1 MSVIFE
7 KSTYFV
13 TEDSGSLLL
22 AVARH
27 GQVILFLGLF
37 LKGLIVPFL
46 EFLDQ
51 FLLLIINSLL
61 SEPVLLLKVFELIVS
76 LSVVPLQFLE
86 LSQLL
91 ELGLVDDL
99 GLITAVNVIEAIRVG
114 RETRMELL
122 GEGIPCLLL
131 ILNIEEAFDLVNLL
145 LDGIDLL
152 RFHLKLLSFSVE
164 SRAALDDLL
173 LNSNC
178 TFGALVLAEGRL
190 LVDWGAP
197 LYIGVLP
204 LAHTSQHSILFL
216 L

>member
-1 MSVIFE
+1 M
-7 KSTYFV
+7 
-13 TEDSGSLLL
+13 LL

-27 GQVILFLGLF
+27 GQVILFLRLF
-37 LKGLIVPFL
+37 LKGLIVPIL

-51 FLLLIINSLL
+51 FRLLIINSLL
-61 SEPVLLLKVFELIVS
+61 SEPVLLLKLFELIVS

-99 GLITAVNVIEAIRVG
+99 SLIAAFNVIEAICVG

-164 SRAALDDLL
+164 VGAALDNLL
-173 LNSNC
+173 LNRNC
-178 TFGALVLAEGRL
+178 TFGALELAEGRL
-190 LVDWGAP
+190 LVDWGPP
-197 LYIGVLP
+197 LNIGILP
-204 LAHTSQHSILFL
+204 LAHASQHSILFL